1 MAKKEDNGNTRLPF
15 GLCGRYGIPIGKD
28 WTPRDAW
35 EALRKKTGI
44 TPEQA
49 YQMMSTDELRE
60 GLATDLTAEYSGLPS
75 ARRLANAARARELER
90 IYADP
95 DPANSPYQPQAFA
108 AAVRR
113 RLAQESDPDVRQ
125 RYQEY
130 LTDVKNE
137 PKISADMRTIAD
149 DAGSRLLGYQYRL
162 KSTTGE
168 RFYQKIAEEP
178 TKRNKDNVRY
188 TMQLGDGVDEYHKA
202 VEALKRKGYKPLAVK
217 NYWLSGGYYK
227 GINTQWESPDG
238 TMFEIQFHS
247 EHNLAVKEELHPL
260 YERERDPN
268 ASAEEKKAAR
278 KKQAEISAKFKK
290 PNGIEEVR

>member
-15 GLCGRYGIPIGKD
+15 GLCERYGIPIGKD

-49 YQMMSTDELRE
+49 YQMMSADELRDS
-60 GLATDLTAEYSGLPS
+60 LATDLTA
-75 ARRLANAARARELER
+75 AARARELER
-90 IYADP
+90 MYADP
-95 DPANSPYQPQAFA
+95 DPENSPYQPQAFA

-113 RLAQESDPDVRQ
+113 GLTQESDPDVRQ

-168 RFYQKIAEEP
+168 RFYQKIADEP

-188 TMQLGDGVDEYHKA
+188 TMRLGDGVDEYHKA
-202 VEALKRKGYKPLAVK
+202 VEALKRKGYKPLTVK

-247 EHNLAVKEELHPL
+247 EYNLAVKEELHPL
-260 YERERDPN
+260 YEQWRREPPYSPKAKELEARQYEL
-268 ASAEEKKAAR
+268 AKKFQRPKNIDAV
-278 KKQAEISAKFKK
+278 K
-290 PNGIEEVR
+290 

>member
-95 DPANSPYQPQAFA
+95 DPANSPYQPQAC
-108 AAVRR
+108 
-113 RLAQESDPDVRQ
+113 L
-125 RYQEY
+125 
-130 LTDVKNE
+130 
-137 PKISADMRTIAD
+137 
-149 DAGSRLLGYQYRL
+149 
-162 KSTTGE
+162 
-168 RFYQKIAEEP
+168 
-178 TKRNKDNVRY
+178 
-188 TMQLGDGVDEYHKA
+188 
-202 VEALKRKGYKPLAVK
+202 
-217 NYWLSGGYYK
+217 
-227 GINTQWESPDG
+227 
-238 TMFEIQFHS
+238 
-247 EHNLAVKEELHPL
+247 
-260 YERERDPN
+260 
-268 ASAEEKKAAR
+268 
-278 KKQAEISAKFKK
+278 
-290 PNGIEEVR
+290 

>member
-1 MAKKEDNGNTRLPF
+1 MKECTPIPTRQ
-15 GLCGRYGIPIGKD
+15 
-28 WTPRDAW
+28 
-35 EALRKKTGI
+35 AL
-44 TPEQA
+44 
-49 YQMMSTDELRE
+49 
-60 GLATDLTAEYSGLPS
+60 
-75 ARRLANAARARELER
+75 
-90 IYADP
+90 
-95 DPANSPYQPQAFA
+95 PYQPQTYA

-113 RLAQESDPDVRQ
+113 RLAQESNPDVRQ

-168 RFYQKIAEEP
+168 RFYQKIADDP

-188 TMQLGDGVDEYHKA
+188 SMQLNDGVDEYHKA
-202 VEALKRKGYKPLAVK
+202 VDALKRKGYKPLTVK

-227 GINTQWESPDG
+227 GINTQWESSDG
-238 TMFEIQFHS
+238 TQFEIQFHS

-260 YERERDPN
+260 YEQWRALPPDSP
-268 ASAEEKKAAR
+268 KARALEAR
-278 KKQAEISAKFKK
+278 QYEIAKRFQTPKNIGTIK
-290 PNGIEEVR
+290 